1 MQGLRAGLGEDRA
14 QLLQNEMLQL
24 KPECGLRT
32 SRNVNVWRL

>member
-1 MQGLRAGLGEDRA
+1 MQGPRAAFGKDRA

-24 KPECGLRT
+24 KPGCRLRT